1 MKHLFWGDLGLP
13 VIYRFVFSLYLGLGI
28 QNSRDAVHGTY
39 SETSIIRTPLVQL
52 ITVLYVEVYMSLFQR
67 V

>member
-1 MKHLFWGDLGLP
+1 M
-13 VIYRFVFSLYLGLGI
+13 IYRFVFSLYLGLGI